1 MSNIDAL
8 NYHDIFLLNDDH
20 EKDKFVVKGKR
31 KWSSPVPQT
40 FNIPRLYQNHWI
52 LTLRL
57 G

>member
-8 NYHDIFLLNDDH
+8 NYHNIFLLNDDH